1 VPLLRSGHA
10 KFASR
15 LLSFAAN
22 AAKAFPKG
30 PFIEL
35 LLKQRLLSYSVFF
48 RRKSGLKV
56 MILSKEDVG
65 KMPTLLED
73 TGGPPMP
80 LFEEA
85 ASSSSSFPMANGY

>member
-1 VPLLRSGHA
+1 
-10 KFASR
+10 
-15 LLSFAAN
+15 
-22 AAKAFPKG
+22 
-30 PFIEL
+30 
-35 LLKQRLLSYSVFF
+35 
-48 RRKSGLKV
+48 